1 MRRLPRRRL
10 TLQTLE
16 TRNCDGEERHG
27 LRVLA
32 EQAHPRNF
40 RLTAAAI
47 HLSRSH
53 QTLPA
58 ADFALGR
65 RGDTLPSANTMR
77 VAKLV
82 HAVML
87 GAPVV
92 ALAGV
97 TLENGTI
104 PYRGQI

>member
-1 MRRLPRRRL
+1 
-10 TLQTLE
+10 
-16 TRNCDGEERHG
+16 
-27 LRVLA
+27 
-32 EQAHPRNF
+32 
-40 RLTAAAI
+40 
-47 HLSRSH
+47 
-53 QTLPA
+53 
-58 ADFALGR
+58 
-65 RGDTLPSANTMR
+65 MR